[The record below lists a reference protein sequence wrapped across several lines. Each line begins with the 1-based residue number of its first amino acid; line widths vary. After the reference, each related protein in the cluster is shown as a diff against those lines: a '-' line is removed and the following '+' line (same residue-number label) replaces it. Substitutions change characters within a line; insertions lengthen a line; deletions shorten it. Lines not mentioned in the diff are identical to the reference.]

1 MWLTTTR
8 LVLRPL
14 SRRQVRCPSRRSRS
28 RWTTSCAP
36 CGTLRSTR
44 TGTWRTLG
52 AASEPQPEPARTA
65 TAAAAVAT
73 TSNCRRLRRDGRCIT
88 RGHSPSARTF
98 RTRTNRPSGHSS
110 KAGPNRCA
118 S

>member
-1 MWLTTTR
+1 M
-8 LVLRPL
+8 
-14 SRRQVRCPSRRSRS
+14 VRCPSRRSRS
-28 RWTTSCAP
+28 RWITSCAP
-36 CGTLRSTR
+36 CGTPRSTR
-44 TGTWRTLG
+44 TGTWRTPG
-52 AASEPQPEPARTA
+52 AASAPQPEREPARTA